1 MQDNLLFGVI
11 DAVAGFAVV
20 GAFIFAI
27 KSYNSF
33 RNAEELKLVE
43 SIFDDLRELERQ
55 KYKLPTVPTENEKL
69 KDWASL
75 FFNTLEWFSFL
86 VNSNKIKDHKTINF
100 FKDAVLDWYDELFL
114 DSDYIETWQT
124 ENSKQYPE
132 LKKLYKAY
140 KDNKYD

>member
-11 DAVAGFAVV
+11 DAIAGFAVV

-43 SIFDDLRELERQ
+43 SIFNDLRELERQ
-55 KYKLPTVPTENEKL
+55 KYQLPTAPTENEKL

-86 VNSNKIKDHKTINF
+86 VNSNKIKDDKTIDF
-100 FKDAVLDWYDELFL
+100 FKDAVINWYDELFL
-114 DSDYIETWQT
+114 DPDYIELWQV
-124 ENSKQYPE
+124 EDKKQYPE
-132 LKKLYKAY
+132 LKKLYK
-140 KDNKYD
+140 KFKECKND